1 MGGMGR
7 KTPRMGDARC
17 EVPSKVLGR
26 GVHGYEV
33 GLCAWFSA
41 LGEAVLVVFGHA
53 VYGFVAGFVDDG
65 GIDGGGLDLAVAEEF
80 GYGVEVGS
88 CHECHGGT
96 TVACGVE
103 GDMLADSCFCRPF
116 CDGAF
121 DGGQTGH
128 SENEVFGAAHL
139 IWEPS
144 NGFDVEFVVDGFL
157 CLLHDDGVAIGVACL
172 FDVFPLE
179 FANVAESQACEA
191 TEHETAFDLVVVAVG
206 VGESAY
212 LVGIEIFLDYD
223 GALWHV
229 AFPHPHDG
237 VGDDGLV
244 YHGFVED
251 ALEGTEVVVGGD
263 ARECF
268 PRLGSGLL
276 EVFGKAFAEVEVD
289 VFHLDV
295 SGFGAEIGGEV
306 VGHVAA
312 GVGVTV
318 ASMALFGGF
327 QMVLQI
333 LEEPHFRL
341 VVVERDACLSVGDFD
356 DSFCLDGLG
365 CLKGLPVHDF
375 GFEVGFGN
383 QVEFQKLVGSASVV
397 VGVEVDGLVSADKS
411 LESDFDRFFSFGG
424 LIFFFHDFF
433 CQRYGKIQRNK
444 EQSVHQND
452 VEMEKSSCFLVL
464 SQGKP

>member
-1 MGGMGR
+1 MFGQAV
-7 KTPRMGDARC
+7 D
-17 EVPSKVLGR
+17 
-26 GVHGYEV
+26 GV
-33 GLCAWFSA
+33 
-41 LGEAVLVVFGHA
+41 
-53 VYGFVAGFVDDG
+53 VAGFVDDG
-65 GIDGGGLDLAVAEEF
+65 GIDGGGLDLAVTEEF
-80 GYGVEVGS
+80 GDGVEVGS

-103 GDMLADSCFCRPF
+103 GDMLADSCFYRPF
-116 CDGAF
+116 CNGTF

-128 SENEVFGAAHL
+128 SENEVFGVAHV
-139 IWEPS
+139 IWKPS

-157 CLLHDDGVAIGVACL
+157 CLLHDDGVAIGVASL

-212 LVGIEIFLDYD
+212 LVGIKIFFDYD

-251 ALEGTEVVVGGD
+251 ALEGTEVVVGSD

-276 EVFGKAFAEVEVD
+276 EVVGKAFAEVEVN

-295 SGFGAEIGGEV
+295 SGFGTEIGGEV
-306 VGHVAA
+306 VGHVAT
-312 GVGVTV
+312 GVDVTV
-318 ASMALFGGF
+318 ASMVLLAGF

-341 VVVERDACLSVGDFD
+341 VVVERDACLSVGYLD
-356 DSFCLDGLG
+356 DSFCLDGMG

-383 QVEFQKLVGSASVV
+383 QVEFQKFVDSASVV
-397 VGVEVDGLVSADKS
+397 VDVEVDGLIAADKS

-424 LIFFFHDFF
+424 LIYFFHDFF

-444 EQSVHQND
+444 ELSVHQND